1 MKLDISTAVGLLI
14 GCGMVLMGMLL
25 ATGGDIPLFL
35 ALFVNQPDSA
45 AITVGG
51 SLGGTIITFPM
62 SQIKTLGSVIG
73 KAAMENAENTAYGEL
88 ITEMVDY
95 ATEARRNGVL
105 ALDAKTEE
113 ISDPFIKN
121 GIQLAVDGTAP
132 EQIEEILSL
141 ELESLQ
147 KRHEI
152 GQSMVLKWAELAPAY
167 GMIGTLVGLI
177 AMLAN
182 LSDPDSI
189 GPSMAIA
196 LVTTMYG
203 SMVANMFCIPLAG
216 KLQARTKDEVQ
227 RKEMII
233 SGILAIQNG
242 DNPRIVKQKLMT
254 YVEPQLREELAS
266 QDGEN

>member
-1 MKLDISTAVGLLI
+1 MKLDLSTVLGMALGF
-14 GCGMVLMGMLL
+14 GMVLMGMLL
-25 ATGGDIPLFL
+25 ASGGDVALFM

-45 AITVGG
+45 AVTIGG
-51 SLGGTIITFPM
+51 SLGGVLMCFPLERVK
-62 SQIKTLGSVIG
+62 ILT
-73 KAAMENAENTAYGEL
+73 KAMGRVAFEDPKNTAYVEL
-88 ITEMVDY
+88 ITELTEY

-113 ISDPFIKN
+113 VEDPFVKN
-121 GIQLAVDGTAP
+121 GLQLAVDGTAP
-132 EQIEEILSL
+132 EQIEEIMSL
-141 ELESLQ
+141 ELESLE
-147 KRHEI
+147 KRHEYN
-152 GQSMVLKWAELAPAY
+152 QSIILKWAELAPAY

-189 GPSMAIA
+189 GPAMAIA

-203 SMVANMFCIPLAG
+203 SMVANMFCIPFAG

-227 RKEMII
+227 RMEMVIAA
-233 SGILAIQNG
+233 ILSIQNG

-254 YVEPQLREELAS
+254 YVPRDIRELLA
-266 QDGEN
+266 GEEE

>member
-1 MKLDISTAVGLLI
+1 MKLDMSTAIGMAL
-14 GCGMVLMGMLL
+14 GCGMVLIGMLL
-25 ATGGDIPLFL
+25 ASGGDIPLFI

-51 SLGGTIITFPM
+51 SLGGVCITFPLE
-62 SQIKTLGSVIG
+62 KVKLLGKVLSRSAFEDP
-73 KAAMENAENTAYGEL
+73 KMTAYAEL
-88 ITEMVDY
+88 VTELTDY

-105 ALDAKTEE
+105 ALDARTEE
-113 ISDPFIKN
+113 VEDPFIKS
-121 GIQLAVDGTAP
+121 GLQLAVDGTAP
-132 EQIEEILSL
+132 EQIEDIMSL

-147 KRHEI
+147 KRHEDNQAMI
-152 GQSMVLKWAELAPAY
+152 LKWAELAPAY

-216 KLQARTKDEVQ
+216 KLAARTKDEVM
-227 RKEMII
+227 RMEMVI
-233 SGILAIQNG
+233 SAILSIQNG
-242 DNPRIVKQKLMT
+242 DNPRVVKQKLAT
-254 YVEPQLREELAS
+254 YVPPEVRETLAS
-266 QDGEN
+266 DEDE

>member
-1 MKLDISTAVGLLI
+1 MKLDISTAAGMAL
-14 GCGMVLMGMLL
+14 GCGMVLMGMILS
-25 ATGGDIPLFL
+25 AGGDMALFF

-51 SLGGTIITFPM
+51 SMGGVLISFPM
-62 SQIKTLGSVIG
+62 ERVKLLGKVVS
-73 KAAMENAENTAYGEL
+73 KSAFEDPKNTAYAEL
-88 ITEMVDY
+88 ITELADY

-105 ALDAKTEE
+105 ALDARTEE
-113 ISDPFIKN
+113 VEDPFIKS
-121 GIQLAVDGTAP
+121 GLQLAVDGTAP
-132 EQIEEILSL
+132 EQIEDIMSL

-147 KRHEI
+147 KRHEENQAVI
-152 GQSMVLKWAELAPAY
+152 LKWAELAPAY

-182 LSDPDSI
+182 LSDPDTI
-189 GPSMAIA
+189 GPAMAIA

-216 KLQARTKDEVQ
+216 KLQARTKDEVM
-227 RKEMII
+227 RMEMVIAA
-233 SGILAIQNG
+233 ILAIQNG

-254 YVEPQLREELAS
+254 YVPRDVRETIAGDE
-266 QDGEN
+266 E